1 MSGLFGGG
9 SKAPPPPAPPAPPP
23 PPPSV
28 DEARESRMQA
38 DELRRRQGRAATILT
53 QGGEGML
60 AEESQTQAT
69 TGTRKLLG
77 ER

>member
-1 MSGLFGGG
+1 MSGLFGG
-9 SKAPPPPAPPAPPP
+9 SKAPAPPAPPAPPP

-28 DEARESRMQA
+28 DQARESRMQA

-53 QGGEGML
+53 EGKGML
-60 AEESQTQAT
+60 AEGSQTQAT

-77 ER
+77 G

>member
-1 MSGLFGGG
+1 MSGLFGG
-9 SKAPPPPAPPAPPP
+9 SKAPAPPAPPAPPP

-28 DEARESRMQA
+28 DQARESRMQA

-53 QGGEGML
+53 EGKGML
-60 AEESQTQAT
+60 AEGSQTSAT

-77 ER
+77 G